1 MSEFRYEADCAE
13 CGERKIVRVHYDQ
26 DGSVRFTECRDCANN
41 STKREP
47 QTSSYTPF

>member
-13 CGERKIVRVHYDQ
+13 CGERKIVRVRYDR

-41 STKREP
+41 TKREP
-47 QTSSYTPF
+47 QTSSDTPF